1 MSGYDDAIR
10 EMATI
15 CTWCPPAAKMFRIL
29 IEAGARVEAENA
41 ELRARIVALE
51 TRYEDDG
58 K

>member
-1 MSGYDDAIR
+1 MSSYDDAIR
-10 EMATI
+10 EMSRI
-15 CTWCPPAAKMFRIL
+15 CAWCPPAAKMFRLL
-29 IEAGARVEAENA
+29 IEAGVRVERENA